1 MLTEKEI
8 YTIISE
14 DKNSDRKSRA
24 RLGRRYYNGDHDI
37 KNCRLFYF
45 NSDGKLVEDKTRS
58 NVKITHPFFTELTDQ
73 CVQYMLSGVGKSDNG
88 KSVSGP
94 VFSEIPELQKRLDT
108 YFGDDFISELSD
120 TLTDVCACGF
130 GYMYAFMSAEK
141 RTSFMYADCMGV
153 AEVMAKDANDSVE
166 YVVYWY
172 IDRVDKGNKKIKR
185 IQVWDNKQVTYFTE
199 INDGEII
206 LDTDRKINP
215 RPHIVT
221 SSEDGEDKFGSSF
234 GYIPFFR
241 IDADRRQTSHLKPV
255 KALID
260 DYDLIACGLTNN
272 IQDIADAVYVVKGF
286 EGENL
291 DELQKNIKTKK
302 MIGVSDSGGVE
313 VLTTQ
318 IPVEARKTKLELDE
332 KNIYRFGMG
341 FNSAQVGDGNITN
354 IVLKSRYAL
363 LDMKCNKLEKK
374 LRAFL
379 KGLIKIVLDE
389 INGEM
394 GTAYTLSDVEI
405 RLTREIMSNALDN
418 AQIDS
423 IQAQTKQTKV
433 NTLLNAASQLGEESV
448 LEALCNLLDLD
459 IDKVK
464 GTLNERTED
473 DTHTA
478 LNALESLGADSGE

>member
-1 MLTEKEI
+1 MLTETEI

-14 DKNSDRKSRA
+14 DKNSERKKRA
-24 RLGRRYYNGDHDI
+24 KLGRRYYNGDHDI
-37 KNCRLFYF
+37 KDCKFFYF

-58 NVKITHPFFTELTDQ
+58 NVKITHPFFTELADQ
-73 CVQYMLSGVGKSDNG
+73 CVQYMLSGDGL
-88 KSVSGP
+88 
-94 VFSEIPELQKRLDT
+94 VFSENPELQKSLDA
-108 YFGDDFISELSD
+108 YFGDDFSSELSD
-120 TLTDVCACGF
+120 TLTDVCVCGF

-141 RTSFMYADCMGV
+141 RTSFMYADCIGV
-153 AEVMAKDANDSVE
+153 AEVMAKDADDSVE

-172 IDRVDKGNKKIKR
+172 IDRIDKGKKKIKR
-185 IQVWDNKQVTYFTE
+185 IQVWDDKQVTYFTE
-199 INDGEII
+199 INDGEIV
-206 LDTDRKINP
+206 LDTERKINP

-221 SSEDGEDKFGSSF
+221 STEDDEDKFGSSF

-286 EGENL
+286 EGDDL

-302 MIGVSDSGGVE
+302 IIGVNAEGGVE

-318 IPVEARKTKLELDE
+318 IPVEARKAKLELDE

-379 KGLIKIVLDE
+379 KELIKIALDE
-389 INGEM
+389 INEAK
-394 GTAYTLSDVEI
+394 GTAYSLADVEI

-418 AQIDS
+418 AQIDN
-423 IQAQTKQTKV
+423 IQAQTKQTEV
-433 NTLLNAASQLGEESV
+433 NILLNAASQLGEESV
-448 LEALCNLLDLD
+448 LEALCSLLDLNVG
-459 IDKVK
+459 KVK
-464 GTLNERTED
+464 EALSKRATD
-473 DTHTA
+473 DTQAA
-478 LNALESLGADSGE
+478 LNTLENLGADSGE

>member
-1 MLTEKEI
+1 MVAENTKKLIKQKGLKQKYVADLAGITEKKFSSMLNAELSGALFRMFGDN
-8 YTIISE
+8 Y
-14 DKNSDRKSRA
+14 K
-24 RLGRRYYNGDHDI
+24 RYWDI
-37 KNCRLFYF
+37 KSSPLSLECKINGNMIIFRGVNDEKQREKLKSITFKR
-45 NSDGKLVEDKTRS
+45 GKL
-58 NVKITHPFFTELTDQ
+58 TD
-73 CVQYMLSGVGKSDNG
+73 VWI
-88 KSVSGP
+88 
-94 VFSEIPELQKRLDT
+94 EEA
-108 YFGDDFISELSD
+108 
-120 TLTDVCACGF
+120 TDVCACGF

-153 AEVMAKDANDSVE
+153 AEVMAKDANDNVE

-221 SSEDGEDKFGSSF
+221 SSEDSEDKFGSSF

-286 EGENL
+286 EGENF

-302 MIGVSDSGGVE
+302 MIGVSDGGGVE

-318 IPVEARKTKLELDE
+318 IPVEARKAKLELDE

-394 GTAYTLSDVEI
+394 GTAYSLSDVEI

-423 IQAQTKQTKV
+423 IQAQTKQTEV

-464 GTLNERTED
+464 EALNERTED

-478 LNALESLGADSGE
+478 LNALESVGADSDE